1 MTTQPT
7 APFTLDREA
16 ILEVLPHREPF
27 LFLHG
32 VTDLVPGKS
41 ARGFVTVPADHPYS
55 LGQPQVPAGLV
66 IEAMAQLAGV
76 AMLYERRAENPIVL
90 FRSVDDFVLER
101 GVDFGSRLD
110 LAAEVGRLR
119 GRFGE
124 LRTLAS
130 TAGEPVASAT
140 LGFALMR

>member
-1 MTTQPT
+1 MTTPPT
-7 APFTLDREA
+7 APLTLDRAA

-41 ARGFVTVPADHPYS
+41 ARGFVTVPPDHPYS

-76 AMLYERRAENPIVL
+76 AMLYERRAEHPIVL
-90 FRSVDDFVLER
+90 FRSVDDFVMER

-110 LAAEVGRLR
+110 LSAEVGRIR

-124 LRTLAS
+124 LRTRAS

>member
-1 MTTQPT
+1 MTTQPS
-7 APFTLDREA
+7 APLTLDREA

-32 VTDLVPGKS
+32 VTDLRPGKS

-101 GVDFGSRLD
+101 GVDFGDRLD
-110 LAAEVGRLR
+110 LAAEVGRIR

-124 LRTLAS
+124 LRTQAS
-130 TAGEPVASAT
+130 TAGEPVACAT

>member
-1 MTTQPT
+1 MTTPPT
-7 APFTLDREA
+7 APLTLDRAA

-41 ARGFVTVPADHPYS
+41 ARGFVTVPLAHPYS

-76 AMLYERRAENPIVL
+76 ATLYERRAENPIVL
-90 FRSVDDFVLER
+90 FRSVDDFVMER

-110 LAAEVGRLR
+110 LAAEVGRIR

-124 LRTLAS
+124 LRTRAS
-130 TAGEPVASAT
+130 TADEPVASAT

>member
-1 MTTQPT
+1 MTTPPT
-7 APFTLDREA
+7 APLTLDREA

-101 GVDFGSRLD
+101 GVDFGDRLD

-124 LRTLAS
+124 LRTEAS
-130 TAGEPVASAT
+130 TAGEPVATAT

>member
-1 MTTQPT
+1 MTTSPI
-7 APFTLDREA
+7 APLTLDREA

-76 AMLYERRAENPIVL
+76 AMLYDRRAENPIVL

-101 GVDFGSRLD
+101 GVDFGDRLD
-110 LAAEVGRLR
+110 LAAEVGRIR

>member
-7 APFTLDREA
+7 APLTLDREA

-101 GVDFGSRLD
+101 GVDFGDRLD

-130 TAGEPVASAT
+130 TAGEPAASAT

>member
-1 MTTQPT
+1 MTAPPT
-7 APFTLDREA
+7 APLTLDRSA

-32 VTDLVPGKS
+32 VTDLRPGKS
-41 ARGFVTVPADHPYS
+41 ARGFVTVPPDHPYS

-90 FRSVDDFVLER
+90 FRSVDDFVMER

-110 LAAEVGRLR
+110 LAAEVGRIR

-124 LRTLAS
+124 LRTRAS
-130 TAGEPVASAT
+130 AADEPVASAT

>member
-1 MTTQPT
+1 MTDPPN
-7 APFTLDREA
+7 APLTLDRAA

-32 VTDLVPGKS
+32 VTDLLPGKS

-101 GVDFGSRLD
+101 GVDFGARLD
-110 LAAEVGRLR
+110 LAAEVGRIR

-124 LRTLAS
+124 LRTEAS
-130 TAGEPVASAT
+130 TSGQPVASAT

>member
-7 APFTLDREA
+7 APLTLDREA

-101 GVDFGSRLD
+101 GVDFGDRLD

>member
-1 MTTQPT
+1 MTTPPT
-7 APFTLDREA
+7 APLTLDRAA

-32 VTDLVPGKS
+32 VTDLLPGKS
-41 ARGFVTVPADHPYS
+41 ARGFVTVPLAHPYS

-90 FRSVDDFVLER
+90 FRSVDHFILER
-101 GVDFGSRLD
+101 GVDFGRRLD
-110 LAAEVGRLR
+110 LFAEVGRIR

-124 LRTLAS
+124 LHTHAYA
-130 TAGEPVASAT
+130 AGEPVASAT